1 MLFLPVE
8 EEVRIILVEHK
19 DTLFICLYIVD
30 SGVGSAVYQESEN
43 VEQAYVTED
52 EDTLE
57 DLTPRFLLNLFSKS
71 GISNAQVKKLG
82 IFLEVPEHTV
92 TQISNANPNEPA
104 VQAMNVCLKWKDQHE
119 RMDKKTAYNK
129 LDSALSFIKL
139 GRVAKYLTG
148 GKRPISQFSG
158 GKIFK
163 VLLSV
168 IIILF

>member
-1 MLFLPVE
+1 M
-8 EEVRIILVEHK
+8 
-19 DTLFICLYIVD
+19 
-30 SGVGSAVYQESEN
+30 
-43 VEQAYVTED
+43 TED
-52 EDTLE
+52 EDSLE
-57 DLTPRFLLNLFSKS
+57 DLTSHFLLNLFSKS
-71 GISNAQVKKLG
+71 GINNSQVKKLG
-82 IFLEVPEHTV
+82 IFLEVPEHQV
-92 TQISNANPNEPA
+92 TQISHANPNEPA
-104 VQAMNVCLKWKDQHE
+104 VQAMNVCLKWIDQDE
-119 RMDKKTAYNK
+119 MDKKTAYNK